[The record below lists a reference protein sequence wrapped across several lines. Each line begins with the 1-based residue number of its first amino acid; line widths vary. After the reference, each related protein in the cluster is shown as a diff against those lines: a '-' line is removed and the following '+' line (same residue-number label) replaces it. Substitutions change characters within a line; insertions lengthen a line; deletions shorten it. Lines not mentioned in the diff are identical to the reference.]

1 MRVYVRHTLTHTG
14 IHMLT
19 YIHRHTHKS
28 TQAYTHICSHAYV
41 CVCMSACIYC
51 THTHAHPHR
60 PPSGYDSRSA
70 RQKACIISPCVVI
83 LDVQQLRL
91 DTQPP
96 DQHPG
101 SRRGARHGAAALGSK
116 RATNHYHSH
125 IILVGGAAVR
135 GHSGQNVGVGRSSFI
150 LLRFLSVLSRSTPK
164 CSSYSSKLISSTR
177 LKRSDS
183 SLAVSTDSASP
194 RYGQLL
200 GTSPHTLDGV
210 AACMANTFPGL

>member
-1 MRVYVRHTLTHTG
+1 MLSCAQAAFLRRGRRSPGFAGPWQSERGCRCSQTGINMRVYVRHTRTHTG

-96 DQHPG
+96 DQH
-101 SRRGARHGAAALGSK
+101 LGSGRGSAREQESNNSLLFSHHPCRRRR
-116 RATNHYHSH
+116 RAVTFWPECW
-125 IILVGGAAVR
+125 R
-135 GHSGQNVGVGRSSFI
+135 R
-150 LLRFLSVLSRSTPK
+150 PK
-164 CSSYSSKLISSTR
+164 F
-177 LKRSDS
+177 
-183 SLAVSTDSASP
+183 VHP
-194 RYGQLL
+194 
-200 GTSPHTLDGV
+200 
-210 AACMANTFPGL
+210 